1 MEVFMKTSIDCLQ
14 WGHVTRP
21 VSEGDTRIS
30 PSQALHL
37 KWMLRTMKSLAFV
50 LLLTVPLKAQT
61 LADAAR
67 NERARQAGIRSAH
80 IYQGKGTRTE
90 TTIPRPAPAVA
101 APATPSPKPP
111 APAAPAPTAP
121 SLAAPKPGAPKPP
134 SPPTPDP
141 SAQRIAEMEKL
152 RARIPE
158 LEDQERTLQLQVNEF
173 TNQMLAPISD
183 QSAKDEAQ
191 TKIGA
196 AQSKL
201 NAVRA
206 ELDLTKKTL
215 DEMQAPGP
223 AKQ

>member
-1 MEVFMKTSIDCLQ
+1 MKTSSDCLQ
-14 WGHVTRP
+14 WGQVTRS

-37 KWMLRTMKSLAFV
+37 KWMLRTMKSLALV
-50 LLLTVPLKAQT
+50 LLLTVPLQAQT
-61 LADAAR
+61 LAEAAR
-67 NERARQAGIRSAH
+67 RERTRQAGIRSAH

-90 TTIPRPAPAVA
+90 TTTPPPAPKTP
-101 APATPSPKPP
+101 APTP
-111 APAAPAPTAP
+111 APAAPK
-121 SLAAPKPGAPKPP
+121 AAPPKPP
-134 SPPTPDP
+134 SSPGPDP
-141 SAQRIAEMEKL
+141 AAQRVAEMEKL

-183 QSAKDEAQ
+183 QNAKDEAQ

-215 DEMQAPGP
+215 DELQAQGP
-223 AKQ
+223 PKQ

>member
-1 MEVFMKTSIDCLQ
+1 
-14 WGHVTRP
+14 
-21 VSEGDTRIS
+21 
-30 PSQALHL
+30 
-37 KWMLRTMKSLAFV
+37 MKSLALV
-50 LLLTVPLKAQT
+50 LLLTVPLQAQT

-67 NERARQAGIRSAH
+67 KERARQAGIRSAH

-90 TTIPRPAPAVA
+90 TTTPPPATA
-101 APATPSPKPP
+101 APKTPTQAAPTPSTP
-111 APAAPAPTAP
+111 APAAPK
-121 SLAAPKPGAPKPP
+121 AAPPKPP
-134 SPPTPDP
+134 SPPVADP
-141 SAQRIAEMEKL
+141 AAQRVAEMEKL

-206 ELDLTKKTL
+206 DLDLTKKTL
-215 DEMQAPGP
+215 DELQAQGP
-223 AKQ
+223 PKQQ

>member
-1 MEVFMKTSIDCLQ
+1 MKTSIDCLQ
-14 WGHVTRP
+14 WGHIMRF

-37 KWMLRTMKSLAFV
+37 KWMLRTMKSLALV
-50 LLLTVPLKAQT
+50 LLLTVPLQAQT

-67 NERARQAGIRSAH
+67 RERARQAGIRSSH

-90 TTIPRPAPAVA
+90 TTTPPPAAA
-101 APATPSPKPP
+101 APATPAPKP
-111 APAAPAPTAP
+111 AVPAAPAPTAP
-121 SLAAPKPGAPKPP
+121 APAAPKAAPP
-134 SPPTPDP
+134 SPPSPPSPPAPDP
-141 SAQRIAEMEKL
+141 AVKKLAEIQKL
-152 RARIPE
+152 QARVPE

-183 QSAKDEAQ
+183 QNAKDEAQ

-196 AQSKL
+196 AQNKL

-206 ELDLTKKTL
+206 ELDLTKKTI
-215 DEMQAPGP
+215 DELQIEGDQ
-223 AKQ
+223 KQ